1 MNTDILKG
9 KWNQIKG
16 DLKSKWGQITE
27 NEWTQIN
34 GDREKLIGK
43 LQEKYGHTQD
53 RASRE
58 VDEFLNRYQSTDPNL
73 NRKIS

>member
-9 KWNQIKG
+9 KWNQLKG
-16 DLKSKWGQITE
+16 DLKTKWGQITD

-34 GDREKLIGK
+34 GDRDKLIGK
-43 LQEKYGHTQD
+43 LQEKYGQTRDQ
-53 RASRE
+53 ASRD
-58 VDEFLNRYQSTDPNL
+58 VDDFLKHHETDKNL

>member
-9 KWNQIKG
+9 KWNQLKG
-16 DLKSKWGQITE
+16 DLKNKWGQITD

-34 GDREKLIGK
+34 GDKDKLIGK
-43 LQEKYGHTQD
+43 LQERYGHTREQ
-53 RASRE
+53 AMRE
-58 VDEFLNRYQSTDPNL
+58 VDTFLNQKGTDQNV